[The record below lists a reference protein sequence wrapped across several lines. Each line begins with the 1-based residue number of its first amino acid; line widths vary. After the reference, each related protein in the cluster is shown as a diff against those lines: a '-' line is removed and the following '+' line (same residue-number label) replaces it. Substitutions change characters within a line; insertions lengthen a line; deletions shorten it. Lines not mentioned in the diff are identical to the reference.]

1 MSCLSRRCPSWRSD
15 LGGQFLVR
23 RLAAE
28 LGLLAFKRAFACW
41 SDPANQQELSEL
53 ARQSLHERHAA
64 SAALT

>member
-1 MSCLSRRCPSWRSD
+1 M
-15 LGGQFLVR
+15 R

-28 LGLLAFKRAFACW
+28 LGLLAFKRAFARW

-53 ARQSLHERHAA
+53 ARQSLHELHAA